1 MSQKSDTRKHL
12 AAVDQNTVN
21 LDPRK
26 KKTKKKNHTNQKL
39 PQLLKATKW
48 LVTLLTGNGIH
59 LSLWPIFITSL
70 LVKDFKIDQLIL
82 IMI

>member
-26 KKTKKKNHTNQKL
+26 KKTKKKTHTNQKL
-39 PQLLKATKW
+39 PQLLKATK
-48 LVTLLTGNGIH
+48 
-59 LSLWPIFITSL
+59 
-70 LVKDFKIDQLIL
+70 
-82 IMI
+82 

>member
-26 KKTKKKNHTNQKL
+26 KKTKKKTTLIKNYHNCLKL
-39 PQLLKATKW
+39 QNDWSPC
-48 LVTLLTGNGIH
+48 
-59 LSLWPIFITSL
+59 
-70 LVKDFKIDQLIL
+70 
-82 IMI
+82 

>member
-26 KKTKKKNHTNQKL
+26 KKPQKKKTHTNQKL
-39 PQLLKATKW
+39 P
-48 LVTLLTGNGIH
+48 
-59 LSLWPIFITSL
+59 
-70 LVKDFKIDQLIL
+70 
-82 IMI
+82 